1 MIQMKK
7 DLKHRIDQIN
17 AGTAPAGYK
26 KTKVGIVPEEWDYK
40 PFEEYASVK
49 SKKYNPITDC
59 ADYPC
64 IEMEHLQQKT
74 GTLLGTVS
82 SKLQASIKNLFEC
95 GDILYGKLRPY
106 LRKYYLAEFNGVCTT
121 EIWVLKAKK
130 SVSNLFLYYTIQSE
144 RFNGLC
150 DTSCIGSKMPRADWD
165 YVSQHLFAVPPLP
178 EQQKIAEILTAQDA
192 VIALMQKQ
200 IDLLKQQKNG
210 FLQKMFPAKGCTVP
224 EIRFEGFS
232 GEWEQRKIGEL
243 IEDGTILE
251 QSDGNHGELY
261 PRSEEFTSE
270 GIPYIAASSIS
281 SDGESIDFN
290 STKFLPIERA
300 RQFRKG
306 VTKAGDVLL
315 AHNATV
321 GPSVMLSMDYD
332 FAILSTSL
340 TLYRLDKEKMSPE
353 FFLQAIRSGY
363 FQNQLEAF
371 MKQTTRSQIPILTQR
386 SLKICHPKDKNE
398 QERIGQALS
407 NLDNII
413 TIHQRKLELEQ
424 QKKKALMQL
433 LLTGKVRCIK

>member
-1 MIQMKK
+1 MTEE
-7 DLKHRIDQIN
+7 LKARIAQIN

-106 LRKYYLAEFNGVCTT
+106 LRKYYLAEFNGVCST

-192 VIALMQKQ
+192 VIALLQKQ
-200 IDLLKQQKNG
+200 IELLQKQKKA
-210 FLQKMFPAKGCTVP
+210 FLQKIFPKKGSTVP
-224 EIRFEGFS
+224 EIRFAGFTDAW
-232 GEWEQRKIGEL
+232 EWRKLQWLVDESV
-243 IEDGTILE
+243 IEAPM
-251 QSDGNHGELY
+251 DGNHGE
-261 PRSEEFTSE
+261 
-270 GIPYIAASSIS
+270 
-281 SDGESIDFN
+281 N
-290 STKFLPIERA
+290 
-300 RQFRKG
+300 
-306 VTKAGDVLL
+306 
-315 AHNATV
+315 
-321 GPSVMLSMDYD
+321 
-332 FAILSTSL
+332 IL
-340 TLYRLDKEKMSPE
+340 
-353 FFLQAIRSGY
+353 
-363 FQNQLEAF
+363 
-371 MKQTTRSQIPILTQR
+371 
-386 SLKICHPKDKNE
+386 
-398 QERIGQALS
+398 
-407 NLDNII
+407 
-413 TIHQRKLELEQ
+413 
-424 QKKKALMQL
+424 QL
-433 LLTGKVRCIK
+433 LTM

>member
-1 MIQMKK
+1 MTEE
-7 DLKHRIDQIN
+7 LKARIAQIN

-106 LRKYYLAEFNGVCTT
+106 LRKYYLAEFNGVCST
-121 EIWVLKAKK
+121 EIWVLRAKK

-200 IDLLKQQKNG
+200 IELLKQQKKG
-210 FLQKMFPAKGCTVP
+210 FLQKMFPKKGCNVP
-224 EIRFEGFS
+224 EIRFVGFTDA
-232 GEWEQRKIGEL
+232 WEQRKLGEISESFEYGL
-243 IEDGTILE
+243 NAAATEYDGKHKYIRITDIDDSTHLFI
-251 QSDGNHGELY
+251 QDNL
-261 PRSEEFTSE
+261 TS
-270 GIPYIAASSIS
+270 P
-281 SDGESIDFN
+281 DIDF
-290 STKFLPIERA
+290 STADDYLL
-300 RQFRKG
+300 Q
-306 VTKAGDVLL
+306 AGDVLF
-315 AHNATV
+315 ARTGASV
-321 GPSVMLSMDYD
+321 GKTYIYRSSDGDLYFAGFLIRAKIKRDYD
-332 FAILSTSL
+332 ADFVFQNTLTDNYDSYIRITS
-340 TLYRLDKEKMSPE
+340 
-353 FFLQAIRSGY
+353 QRSG
-363 FQNQLEAF
+363 QPGVNA
-371 MKQTTRSQIPILTQR
+371 
-386 SLKICHPKDKNE
+386 
-398 QERIGQALS
+398 QEYANFALS
-407 NLDNII
+407 VPCLAEQKKIGAYFTNLDNLI
-413 TIHQRKLELEQ
+413 TLHQRKLEIEQ

-433 LLTGKVRCIK
+433 LLTGKVRVKT